1 MKSIRDL
8 LRDADPLGYE
18 LPRSQTDRIRR
29 RQAILDTRTSAAPI
43 ESRRNALV
51 AIAAVAVAAAVTG
64 TRYWS
69 RATDLI
75 AAVRFEVHLAETS
88 PGAGLQEAEISGT
101 DRKIYLHE
109 ETVVSNADIAEA
121 HIVAGNSPDAIGVAL
136 TFTPGG
142 SAKMAGATQS
152 HIGRPMAVLIDG
164 RVVMAPT
171 VRSVMSTNAVITGT
185 FSKAEADRIVTGII
199 GR

>member
-1 MKSIRDL
+1 MKSIPEL

-18 LPRSQTDRIRR
+18 PPRSQTDRIRR
-29 RQAILDTRTSAAPI
+29 RQAILETRPSAAPI
-43 ESRRNALV
+43 RSRRSALV
-51 AIAAVAVAAAVTG
+51 AIAAVAVGAAATG
-64 TRYWS
+64 TRYWT
-69 RATDLI
+69 RATDLV
-75 AAVRFEVHLAETS
+75 AAVRFEVRLAETT
-88 PGAGLQEAEISGT
+88 PGPGLREAEISGA

-121 HIVAGNSPDAIGVAL
+121 RIVTGNPPDSIGIAL

-142 SAKMAGATQS
+142 SAKMAGAT
-152 HIGRPMAVLIDG
+152 HDHLGRPMAILIDG

-171 VRSVMSTNAVITGT
+171 VRAVTSTQAVITGT
-185 FSKAEADRIVTGII
+185 FTKAEADRIVGGII